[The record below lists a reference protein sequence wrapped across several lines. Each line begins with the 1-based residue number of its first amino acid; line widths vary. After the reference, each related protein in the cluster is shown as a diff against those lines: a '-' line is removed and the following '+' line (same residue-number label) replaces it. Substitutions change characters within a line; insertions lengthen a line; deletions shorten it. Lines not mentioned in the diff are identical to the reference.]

1 MNHQATS
8 KEFEA
13 LLPEVKAFAIQ
24 AHKDAGTLYGGKRYE
39 VHLQAADDVRKHFGL
54 PGIYGWA
61 VWLHDTIEDCP
72 GITKELIEER
82 FGKQV
87 ALLVDAVTDG
97 EGANRA
103 ERKQASYA
111 KMLALP
117 EAILVKMCER
127 IANVQACLLM
137 GNDSLFRMYQK
148 EHPGFC
154 EALRLDEKKPPSVE
168 RYLRPMLEHL
178 NRTIYQKGPV
188 K

>member
-1 MNHQATS
+1 MN
-8 KEFEA
+8 KEINYETV
-13 LLPEVKAFAIQ
+13 LPVVKAFAIQ
-24 AHKDAGTLYGGKRYE
+24 AHKEAGTLYGGIPYE
-39 VHLQAADDVRKHFGL
+39 FHLEAADYVRKHFGL

-82 FGKQV
+82 FGEQV

-97 EGANRA
+97 QGTNRA
-103 ERKQASYA
+103 ERKKVSYA

-117 EAILVKMCER
+117 EAILVKMCDR

-137 GNDSLFRMYQK
+137 GNDSLFGMYHK
-148 EHPGFC
+148 EHAGFC
-154 EALRLDEKKPPSVE
+154 EALQLNEEKPPLVE
-168 RYLRPMLEHL
+168 CYLRPMLDLL
-178 NRTIYQKGPV
+178 NRLIYQKGPV